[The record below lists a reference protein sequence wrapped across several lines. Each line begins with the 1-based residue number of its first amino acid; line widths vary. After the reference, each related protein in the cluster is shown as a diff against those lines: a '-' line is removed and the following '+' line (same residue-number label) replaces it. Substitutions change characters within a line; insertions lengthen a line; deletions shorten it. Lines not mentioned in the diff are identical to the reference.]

1 MTWTTYQ
8 EIAKSIIIRH
18 VFLSTTNGGEK
29 CTCKYSLKRTITKK
43 KLLKKPTIT
52 IIEVYGIEPR
62 YIEKRAPYSLCRWNG
77 GILIIFRGKA
87 IFKLHLEKYLRTC
100 QVEHCEE

>member
-1 MTWTTYQ
+1 M
-8 EIAKSIIIRH
+8 E
-18 VFLSTTNGGEK
+18 EK
-29 CTCKYSLKRTITKK
+29 NVHANIHKKTITKK
-43 KLLKKPTIT
+43 TITKKNQTIT
-52 IIEVYGIEPR
+52 IIEVYGMEPR

-100 QVEHCEE
+100 QVEYCEE